1 MKKWGKWLA
10 LVLVCSM
17 LLEGAAL
24 AVSGTPRAEAA
35 VSTAKEL
42 RFKLGSE
49 QATVNGTVIKVGK
62 SYQVNGTTMVPV
74 GMLKQAFGLSVT
86 WTVANKEFTLA
97 AGNRK
102 AKMSVG
108 KTRALIN
115 RKEVVMSQAPV
126 MKNGNLMVP
135 LRTVTEMMNATLS
148 AGTNGQT
155 IVKWNTAE
163 AKTDMSRVGN
173 KKGNWSIHLPEDW
186 YYVDQTELGYVSFYQ
201 TNGKDS
207 ILLEIE
213 NDEDVE
219 PAEDAYELIDM
230 LAYTVA
236 DNAYI
241 YDGSVAVKGPAPY
254 AQLNIGYFDD
264 AGNINSMEIDRL
276 YQANKRVNYFLR
288 VYAAVPD
295 NYLKMLN
302 SFRPSY
308 TLSGVPLT
316 IIDPYAES
324 QRNVTVA
331 DFGVTFTV
339 PAHWYVDASYGYA
352 ESPYGMLQLDVS
364 VQDAKGQTAEQ
375 IAKQRFEYVNKTYI
389 PGTFRVIEEKVYTLA
404 SGQTGVLHRLIWDE
418 GKGKYTEYVLD
429 VVDNGLNYTF
439 TFSDSFEAK
448 GSSKDAAAVLKT
460 VKLDASK
467 AKGEFKEPAY
477 LQDWNALKKHE
488 LSLIPASIEL
498 PAAWKDWT
506 EEEDEEHYFR
516 LPFGDMITVGKVIDE
531 NIADAKTYEDDYFE
545 EYGYIYSNVLDETKT
560 INGKQVR
567 FLEYKYKEY
576 EDDFEELMS
585 VAFVQDGE
593 DMIVI
598 YLYAYTT
605 SYSDAIK
612 LQLRKAVESLILK
625 K

>member
-10 LVLVCSM
+10 LVLVCTM
-17 LLEGAAL
+17 LLEGASL
-24 AVSGTPRAEAA
+24 AVSRTPRAEAA
-35 VSTAKEL
+35 VSTVKEL
-42 RFKLGSE
+42 RFKIGSE
-49 QATVNGTVIKVGK
+49 QATVNGTVIKIGK
-62 SYQVNGTTMVPV
+62 PYQVNGTTMVPAS
-74 GMLKQAFGLSVT
+74 MLKQAFGVTVT

-102 AKMSVG
+102 AKMTVG
-108 KTRALIN
+108 KTRALVN
-115 RKEVVMSQAPV
+115 RKEVIMTQAPV
-126 MKNGNLMVP
+126 LKNGHLMVP
-135 LRTVTEMMNATLS
+135 LRTITEMMNATLS

-173 KKGNWSIHLPEDW
+173 KKGNWSIYLPEDW

-201 TNGKDS
+201 MNGKDS
-207 ILLEIE
+207 ILLEIY

-219 PAEDAYELIDM
+219 PAEDAYELIDL
-230 LAYTVA
+230 LAYIVP

-241 YDGSVAVKGPAPY
+241 LDGSVAVKGPAPY

-264 AGNINSMEIDRL
+264 KGNIEGLEINRL
-276 YQANKRVNYFLR
+276 YQANKKTDYYLR

-295 NYLKMLN
+295 KYLKMLN

-316 IIDPYAES
+316 FNDPYAES
-324 QRNVTVA
+324 QRNVTA
-331 DFGVTFTV
+331 TELGVTFTV
-339 PAHWYVDASYGYA
+339 PAHWYVDAHYGYA

-364 VQDAKGQTAEQ
+364 VQDAKGLKAEQ

-389 PGTFRVIEEKVYTLA
+389 PGTFRIIEEKAYTLT

-418 GKGKYTEYVLD
+418 GRGKYTEYVLD

-439 TFSDSFEAK
+439 TFSDSYEAK
-448 GSSKDAAAVLKT
+448 GSSKDAVDILKT
-460 VKLDASK
+460 IKLDASQVTR
-467 AKGEFKEPAY
+467 EFKEPAY
-477 LQDWNALKKHE
+477 MLDWNALKTHE
-488 LSLIPASIEL
+488 LSMIPASIEL
-498 PAAWKDWT
+498 PAAWADWT
-506 EEEDEEHYFR
+506 EDEDEGHYFR
-516 LPFGDMITVGKVIDE
+516 LPFEDMLTVGKVIDE
-531 NIADAKTYEDDYFE
+531 NIADVKMYEDDYFK

-567 FLEYKYKEY
+567 FLEYKYKKY

-585 VAFVQDGE
+585 AAFIQDGE
-593 DMIVI
+593 DMIAI

-605 SYSDAIK
+605 SYSDSIK
-612 LQLRKAVESLILK
+612 QQLRKAVESLVIK
-625 K
+625 